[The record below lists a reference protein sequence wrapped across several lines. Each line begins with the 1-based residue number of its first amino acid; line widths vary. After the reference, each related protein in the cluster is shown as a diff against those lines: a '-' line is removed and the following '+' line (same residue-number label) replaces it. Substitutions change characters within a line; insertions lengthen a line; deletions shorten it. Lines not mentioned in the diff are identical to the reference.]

1 MRRSRAELRRRQPES
16 PKQRRSSNSATTAMK
31 ENRSGKNTVS
41 IPQSISGISTTA
53 IQSAVMVLFNI
64 VCYEDSDSAESSLSF
79 MEFLYC
85 EVYIVRLHIWPQHV
99 G

>member
-1 MRRSRAELRRRQPES
+1 MIEIGTFLCRPRH
-16 PKQRRSSNSATTAMK
+16 RSSSNYAVTATKANKAVKITVSCHIISTGISMTAM
-31 ENRSGKNTVS
+31 
-41 IPQSISGISTTA
+41 QTA
-53 IQSAVMVLFNI
+53 VIVLFNI
-64 VCYEDSDSAESSLSF
+64 TVFEDSDLAESSLSF